1 MVLYVVG
8 AIVRLRS
15 LQAWKVAVHLAIWK
29 IAVHLAIWKIA
40 VQLGGRC
47 EL

>member
-8 AIVRLRS
+8 
-15 LQAWKVAVHLAIWK
+15 AIWK

>member
-8 AIVRLRS
+8 AI
-15 LQAWKVAVHLAIWK
+15 WK
-29 IAVHLAIWKIA
+29 IAVQLAIWKIA